1 MNKAQCKTQMNACL
15 RKALNQY
22 YASAEITQERRTEKL
37 CISPR
42 ACSALQN
49 GKSGFSAFSVLALF
63 SLLPMPERIRLLAE
77 LCEILTSPEHRA
89 A

>member
-22 YASAEITQERRTEKL
+22 YASAEITQERLAEKL
-37 CISPR
+37 YISPR
-42 ACSALQN
+42 ACSDLQN
-49 GKSGFSAFSVLALF
+49 GKSSFSAFSVLALF

>member
-1 MNKAQCKTQMNACL
+1 MNKSQCKTQMNACL

-22 YASAEITQERRTEKL
+22 YASAGITQERLAEKL

-63 SLLPMPERIRLLAE
+63 SLLPLPERNRLLAE